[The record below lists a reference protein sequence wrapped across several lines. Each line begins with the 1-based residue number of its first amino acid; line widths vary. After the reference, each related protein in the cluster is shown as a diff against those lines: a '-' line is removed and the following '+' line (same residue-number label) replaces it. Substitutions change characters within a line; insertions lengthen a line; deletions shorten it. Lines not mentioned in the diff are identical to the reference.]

1 MIVRKVH
8 ACSSIT
14 RLSLFVPVQLTGTPP
29 GPSWSSQRCR
39 VLQESSQASSPSL
52 TSPPLS
58 ASTVP
63 SLQGSCF
70 SSPVSLSFPQADNEH
85 ESSKLLFMSPPAL
98 CVLLAMAIYTGVTVN
113 FLGKRFG
120 DWRFSWSYILGWVAL
135 LMTFFAG
142 QYGWIVLVRS
152 PACWSHGARVFCFC
166 RYILHV
172 CLQDAWM
179 PPGGRLSLT
188 RYPNRC
194 IFKMKYVQ
202 NKSESL
208 FMHRDTILNKC
219 SDYSHHLMSLCLF
232 THWHKLVKE
241 DQHFGW

>member
-1 MIVRKVH
+1 MYMIVRKVH
-8 ACSSIT
+8 ACSSISLSEIT
-14 RLSLFVPVQLTGTPP
+14 RVSLFVPVQLTGTPP

-85 ESSKLLFMSPPAL
+85 TSSKLLFMSPPAL
-98 CVLLAMAIYTGVTVN
+98 FVLLAMAIYTGVTVN

-152 PACWSHGARVFCFC
+152 PACLVD
-166 RYILHV
+166 LMEHV
-172 CLQDAWM
+172 CFVFAGILYMCAY
-179 PPGGRLSLT
+179 R
-188 RYPNRC
+188 
-194 IFKMKYVQ
+194 
-202 NKSESL
+202 
-208 FMHRDTILNKC
+208 MHECRRVAG
-219 SDYSHHLMSLCLF
+219 SR
-232 THWHKLVKE
+232 
-241 DQHFGW
+241 